1 MLLTSGDAAYQLE
14 MAQATHLT
22 RQIECYARIAGDA
35 RSIAF
40 AAGGGI
46 AALTHR
52 RLGRRFNHVAGFAMG
67 TRVGP
72 ETLLSLEQSYA
83 QRGLPVEIDLCPHAD
98 PSALTELSA
107 RGYAVRA
114 FSNIYACKLADLDL
128 PPATAC
134 AMSGDIEIRVGASHD
149 IAQTDIGRFG
159 MMYFD
164 ADQFEAQ
171 SVAAFADPLHT
182 RPLAPVEALAKV
194 ARARRD
200 TLLFCASIEGEI
212 AGTAALS
219 LIDSPSGRVAQ
230 LYLAS
235 TLPAYR
241 GRGVYGALLRARLAV
256 ARDEGYEMA
265 CLTIDSTEVC
275 ARCVERAGLR
285 LAYTRS
291 NFVRY
296 PAPVPM
302 GAS

>member
-98 PSALTELSA
+98 SSALNGLSV

-114 FSNIYACKLADLDL
+114 FSHIYACKLADLGL
-128 PPATAC
+128 PVAAAC
-134 AMSGDIEIRVGASHD
+134 AASGDIEIRIGAPHD
-149 IAQTDIGRFG
+149 IARTEAGRFG
-159 MMYFD
+159 MTYFD
-164 ADQFEAQ
+164 VDQFEAR
-171 SVAAFADPLHT
+171 SIAALADPLRA
-182 RPLAPVEALAKV
+182 RPRVPYEALAKV

-235 TLPAYR
+235 TLPAWR
-241 GRGVYGALLRARLAV
+241 GRGVYGALLKARLAV
-256 ARDEGYEMA
+256 ARDEGYEVA
-265 CLTIDSTEVC
+265 CLTIDSGEVS

-291 NFVRY
+291 TFVRY
-296 PAPVPM
+296 PARAPVL
-302 GAS
+302 